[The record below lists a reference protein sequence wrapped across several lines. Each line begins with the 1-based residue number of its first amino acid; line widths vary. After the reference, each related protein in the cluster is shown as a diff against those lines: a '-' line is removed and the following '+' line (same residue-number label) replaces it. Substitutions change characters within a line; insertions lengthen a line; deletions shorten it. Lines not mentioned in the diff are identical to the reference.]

1 MRDRNVDVAASF
13 NSSSPSA
20 GKTNMHLDPSI
31 QKAIA
36 AGTAH
41 TLADSTR
48 LDSLYDTPVAGDD
61 LKEHCSSAQGYL
73 SDANSLAIA
82 GLVFLGVGFVTIAMA
97 ALRSMM
103 KQTDGFWSSIDYY
116 HKNYQTKEDK
126 PLRLMQ
132 FVHRSSNIIGY
143 ILIIA
148 SGILFFYSLDS
159 SLETYMTSIIF
170 GKWASEAARLNRGS
184 MSEYLPTKTY
194 KFYGSNSYSPTAWG
208 ISDDQ
213 APMYQSD
220 TTSILMY
227 VAIATFCLDI
237 LITGIHMLIRF
248 SVDGAVASIG
258 ETQSMMAR
266 LTQSIL

>member
-1 MRDRNVDVAASF
+1 MTKSKEQECHPLTCQSMQNSDGTLTAFDKSQNLIPCTDDNVAARCKATFKFLRDRNVDVAASF
-13 NSSSPSA
+13 NGSSPSA

-194 KFYGSNSYSPTAWG
+194 KFYGSKPR
-208 ISDDQ
+208 I
-213 APMYQSD
+213 
-220 TTSILMY
+220 
-227 VAIATFCLDI
+227 
-237 LITGIHMLIRF
+237 
-248 SVDGAVASIG
+248 
-258 ETQSMMAR
+258 
-266 LTQSIL
+266 